1 MSNFTPQSSVGS
13 PAFASIKELRR
24 FVNPRA
30 AAAHADLDARMAVV
44 PSVCG
49 DGCDACCYQMVS
61 THTWEE
67 ELIGAYI
74 ENTMHTGVRAQVRRQ
89 LVDWW
94 KYLKSILRPVSR
106 ANPLTLAEV
115 QVMTQYMIANRVMCP
130 FLVDHRCSIYP
141 VRPAMCR
148 AHVVASDPGRCKT
161 EPGRLGEPIGAAH
174 MLATFGPESPHL
186 PFDKYVHAMKPLAFA
201 MTGAL
206 KVPASSTPLMVVTL
220 GDLIPLR

>member
-1 MSNFTPQSSVGS
+1 MTFPN
-13 PAFASIKELRR
+13 IKELRR

-30 AAAHADLDARMAVV
+30 AKAQADLDARMASV

-49 DGCDACCYQMVS
+49 AGCDACCYQMVS
-61 THTWEE
+61 VHTWEE
-67 ELIGAYI
+67 ELIGGYI
-74 ENTMHTGVRAQVRRQ
+74 EGTMHAATRAQVRRQ

-94 KYLKSILRPVSR
+94 KHLKAILRPASR
-106 ANPLTLAEV
+106 ANPLTLSDMQAI
-115 QVMTQYMIANRVMCP
+115 THYMIANRVMCP

-148 AHVVASDPGRCKT
+148 AHVVAANPGLCATMPGRV
-161 EPGRLGEPIGAAH
+161 GEPIGGVH

-206 KVPASSTPLMVVTL
+206 KVPASSTPLAVVTL
-220 GDLIPLR
+220 GELMPTRF